1 MTDRPLLNSDKDF
14 MSVLASC
21 NLCPRNCRVD
31 RLSGGRGA
39 CGMDSQIV
47 VARAALHFWEEPCI
61 SGTRGS
67 GTVFFAGCGLRC
79 CFCQNEPIS
88 RGHAGK
94 AISAERLCQIF
105 FELKEQGA
113 HNINLVTPTHYI
125 PQIAIALQMAKNKG
139 LSLPVI
145 CNSSGYENVEALK
158 IWDGLIDIYLP
169 DLKFHSSKLSKCLCG
184 APDYFEKASLSLA
197 EMYRQVGPPVFDN
210 DGILQKGMIVRHLML
225 PGHLFDTKKILE
237 YLTSTYENQIYISL
251 MNQYT
256 PPAKTAA
263 DPAGSMNSADS
274 NISTDTKDIQNS
286 NDQRDH
292 ANAPDHSLSQK
303 HYEAMVEFLIQHNQ
317 VNAYT
322 QESGTDSESF
332 IPPFDLTGV

>member
-94 AISAERLCQIF
+94 AIFAERLCQIF

-139 LSLPVI
+139 LNLPVI

-256 PPAKTAA
+256 PPAATASA
-263 DPAGSMNSADS
+263 ASHSSPVQPAASA
-274 NISTDTKDIQNS
+274 
-286 NDQRDH
+286 
-292 ANAPDHSLSQK
+292 APDHPLSEK
-303 HYEAMVEFLIQHNQ
+303 HYEAMIQFLVDQNQEHAYIQD
-317 VNAYT
+317 
-322 QESGTDSESF
+322 SGTDSESF
-332 IPPFDLTGV
+332 IPPFDLTGIQPPLNS